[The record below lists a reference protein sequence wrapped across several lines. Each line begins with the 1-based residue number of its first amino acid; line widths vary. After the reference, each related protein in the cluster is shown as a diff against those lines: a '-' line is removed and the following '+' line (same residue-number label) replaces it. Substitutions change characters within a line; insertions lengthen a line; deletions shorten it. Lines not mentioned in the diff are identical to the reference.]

1 MGINDLEGLPPQ
13 FEVRS
18 EEQALKGAVKQFH
31 GIVREQGQVMSA
43 ALSNNESLWNTNK
56 ALRTANQVLR
66 DRVAELE
73 AACVTGNAEL
83 MRLEAFMKEHGQL
96 EMVTLLEENATLKAQ
111 NTDLRTEMIRQLT
124 PELDTDARKA
134 KLEALAAQRV
144 ELEATGFVPLPRSE
158 DEPQM
163 GPIQPETNGQAGA

>member
-56 ALRTANQVLR
+56 ALRKANQELR
-66 DRVAELE
+66 DRVSALEGQNAQLRHDLAAYARPEVRALNELAAEVDGLR
-73 AACVTGNAEL
+73 AANAALRE
-83 MRLEAFMKEHGQL
+83 
-96 EMVTLLEENATLKAQ
+96 EMV
-111 NTDLRTEMIRQLT
+111 RQIT

-134 KLEALAAQRV
+134 KLEQLAAQRV
-144 ELEATGFVPLPRSE
+144 ELEATGFVPPPSVE
-158 DEPQM
+158 DDPQM
-163 GPIQPETNGQAGA
+163 GPIQPEV

>member
-56 ALRTANQVLR
+56 ALRASNALLR
-66 DRVAELE
+66 ERIAELE
-73 AACVTGNAEL
+73 GENAQMRHDLATYARPEVRALNELAAEVDGLRAANAALRE
-83 MRLEAFMKEHGQL
+83 
-96 EMVTLLEENATLKAQ
+96 EMV
-111 NTDLRTEMIRQLT
+111 RQIT
-124 PELDTDARKA
+124 PELDTDARKE
-134 KLEALAAQRV
+134 KLAALVAQRV
-144 ELEATGFVPLPRSE
+144 ELEATGFVPAPVVEQDPNAPRNGQE
-158 DEPQM
+158 
-163 GPIQPETNGQAGA
+163 PETPA